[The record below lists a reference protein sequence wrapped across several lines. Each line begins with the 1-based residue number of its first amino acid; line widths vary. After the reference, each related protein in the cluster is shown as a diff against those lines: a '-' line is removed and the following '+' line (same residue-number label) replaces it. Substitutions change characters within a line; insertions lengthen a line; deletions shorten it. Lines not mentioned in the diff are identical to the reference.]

1 MKTCPYCAEEIQ
13 DAAIVC
19 KHCGRDL
26 KTGAS
31 QVQVVAPK
39 AKTSLVTWV
48 VALLL
53 GGLLVS
59 FCVSAL
65 QEPPVPTATQR
76 EAATKRNQLLDDS
89 ERIGLIVKRTCIGN
103 EAQVSPAG
111 WAALSADEKRGMA
124 IALAAWC
131 DDQNSGDRITIIDAR
146 SGRTLATI
154 SGGSYSVK

>member
-1 MKTCPYCAEEIQ
+1 MKACPYCAEEIQ

-26 KTGAS
+26 KPAS
-31 QVQVVAPK
+31 PPGPVAAPK
-39 AKTSLVTWV
+39 ARTSALTWIGALV
-48 VALLL
+48 L

-65 QEPPVPTATQR
+65 QEPPVPTAGQR